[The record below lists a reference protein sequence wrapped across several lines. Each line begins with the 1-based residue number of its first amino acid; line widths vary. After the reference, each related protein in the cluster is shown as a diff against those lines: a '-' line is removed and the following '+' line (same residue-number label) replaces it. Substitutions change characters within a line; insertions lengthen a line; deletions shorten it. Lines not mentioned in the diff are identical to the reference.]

1 MRILFLFVAFLAV
14 NSVFAQTQ
22 PTNPAERD
30 PSQYRIATDEEREAL
45 ASQGMQVI
53 IKTDDGLPDDWE
65 FADEATIAKLVE
77 AGYWKENA
85 STKTGAWAD
94 GQAGSMESEGEYTLI
109 RRKSD
114 PKQYAIVCQKKDGVL
129 EICCIRK
136 LF

>member
-1 MRILFLFVAFLAV
+1 MFLFVAFLAV

-22 PTNPAERD
+22 PKTPAEKD
-30 PSQYRIATDEEREAL
+30 ISKYRIATDEEREAL
-45 ASQGMQVI
+45 ASKGMQII

-85 STKTGAWAD
+85 STTTGAWAD

-114 PKQYAIVCQKKDGVL
+114 PKQYAIVCQKNGGIL

>member
-1 MRILFLFVAFLAV
+1 MFLFVAFIAA

-22 PTNPAERD
+22 PNNPAEKD
-30 PSQYRIATDEEREAL
+30 ASQYRIATDEEREAL
-45 ASQGMQVI
+45 ASQGMQI
-53 IKTDDGLPDDWE
+53 IIRTDDGLPKDWE

-114 PKQYAIVCQKKDGVL
+114 PKQYAIVCQKNDGVL